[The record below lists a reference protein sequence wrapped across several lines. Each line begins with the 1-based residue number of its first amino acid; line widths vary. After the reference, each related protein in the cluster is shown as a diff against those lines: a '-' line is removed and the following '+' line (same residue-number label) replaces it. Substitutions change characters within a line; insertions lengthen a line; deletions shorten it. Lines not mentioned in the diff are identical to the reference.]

1 MICVSTLLNHFVP
14 NVTWH
19 DGPCAEVRVGEH
31 VIRYLRRGT
40 GPAIV
45 VVGDAGDSHP
55 MWRRLI
61 ESLAPS
67 HRILVTQ
74 PPPAGIDMTSWI
86 RGFIEGIGLA
96 SIILIAGGAAA
107 AAAMEVAAV
116 DDFTVRKL
124 ILLPVDGAEGAALD
138 YDAWPADA
146 VGNFLAL
153 TAGSADESLSR
164 IERFIATDDAA

>member
-1 MICVSTLLNHFVP
+1 VSTLLPLFVP
-14 NVTWH
+14 NATWH
-19 DGPCAEVRVGEH
+19 DGPCAEVRVGDH
-31 VIRYLRRGT
+31 AIRYVRRGT
-40 GPAIV
+40 GPSIV
-45 VVGDAGDSHP
+45 VVSDPGDSHA
-55 MWRRLI
+55 MWRRLV

-67 HRILVTQ
+67 HRIFLTQ
-74 PPPAGIDMTSWI
+74 PPPAGVDVMTWL

-96 SIILIAGGAAA
+96 SIILIAGGASG

-124 ILLPVDGAEGAALD
+124 ILLPVDGSDGTAD

-146 VGNFLAL
+146 PENFLAL
-153 TAGSADESLSR
+153 TAGSAEESLRR

>member
-1 MICVSTLLNHFVP
+1 MSTLLNHFVP
-14 NVTWH
+14 NVTWQ
-19 DGPCAEVRVGEH
+19 DGPCAEVRVGDH

-40 GPAIV
+40 GPSIV
-45 VVGDAGDSHP
+45 VVSDAGDSHQ
-55 MWRRLI
+55 MWRRLL

-67 HRILVTQ
+67 HRIFLTQ
-74 PPPAGIDMTSWI
+74 PPPAGVEMASWL

-96 SIILIAGGAAA
+96 SIILIAGGVAAP
-107 AAAMEVAAV
+107 AAMEVAAA

-124 ILLPVDGAEGAALD
+124 ILLPVDGEAARLD

-153 TAGSADESLSR
+153 TAGSADESLIR
-164 IERFIATDDAA
+164 IERFIATDDA

>member
-1 MICVSTLLNHFVP
+1 MSTLLPLFVL
-14 NVTWH
+14 NATWN

-31 VIRYLRRGT
+31 VIRYVRRGA
-40 GPAIV
+40 GPSIV
-45 VVGDAGDSHP
+45 VVSDPGDSHA
-55 MWRRLI
+55 MWSRLV

-67 HRILVTQ
+67 HRIFLTQ
-74 PPPAGIDMTSWI
+74 PPPAGVDVTSWL

-96 SIILIAGGAAA
+96 SIILIAGGASGAA
-107 AAAMEVAAV
+107 AREVAAV

-124 ILLPVDGAEGAALD
+124 ILLPVDGSDGTAD

-146 VGNFLAL
+146 PENFLAL

>member
-1 MICVSTLLNHFVP
+1 MTTLLGHFCP

-19 DGPCAEVRVGEH
+19 DGPCAEVRVGDH

-40 GPAIV
+40 GPSIV
-45 VVGDAGDSHP
+45 VVSDAGDSHP

-67 HRILVTQ
+67 HRIFLTE
-74 PPPAGIDMTSWI
+74 PPPAGVDMASWL

-96 SIILIAGGAAA
+96 SIILIAGGTTGP
-107 AAAMEVAAV
+107 AAMEVAAV

-124 ILLPVDGAEGAALD
+124 ILLPVDGTSASSE
-138 YDAWPADA
+138 YDAWPPDA
-146 VGNFLAL
+146 PGNFLAL

>member
-1 MICVSTLLNHFVP
+1 
-14 NVTWH
+14 
-19 DGPCAEVRVGEH
+19 
-31 VIRYLRRGT
+31 
-40 GPAIV
+40 
-45 VVGDAGDSHP
+45 
-55 MWRRLI
+55 MWRRLV

-67 HRILVTQ
+67 HRIFLTQ
-74 PPPAGIDMTSWI
+74 PPPAAGDVASWL

-96 SIILIAGGAAA
+96 SIILIAGGAAG
-107 AAAMEVAAV
+107 AAAMEVAAA

-124 ILLPVDGAEGAALD
+124 ILLPIDGGALD

-146 VGNFLAL
+146 PGNFLAL